1 MTPVEYFAHKE
12 LQEAVTAYAEKNGGS
27 FFWEE
32 PGGGFV
38 YELEDAAFH
47 LRRMPPLS
55 RSSRTSRVTRR
66 SPSSGQSWRTRTRM
80 SSTDPMMKA
89 SC

>member
-1 MTPVEYFAHKE
+1 MTLLEYSNSKQVQDTA
-12 LQEAVTAYAEKNGGS
+12 TAYAERHGGS

-38 YELEDAAFH
+38 YELEEDTFSPPADATVDQVLKDLQGGKLIPDIWTKLEDPA
-47 LRRMPPLS
+47 
-55 RSSRTSRVTRR
+55 
-66 SPSSGQSWRTRTRM
+66 RM
-80 SSTDPMMKA
+80 SSIKPLMKA

>member
-1 MTPVEYFAHKE
+1 MMTLVEYFAHKE

-38 YELEDAAFH
+38 YELEDAAFS
-47 LRRMPPLS
+47 PPADATVDQVLKDLQGGKLIPDIW
-55 RSSRTSRVTRR
+55 TKLE
-66 SPSSGQSWRTRTRM
+66 
-80 SSTDPMMKA
+80 DPGPDVLY
-89 SC
+89 

>member
-1 MTPVEYFAHKE
+1 MMTPVEYFAHKE

-38 YELEDAAFH
+38 YELEDAAFS
-47 LRRMPPLS
+47 PPADATIEQVL
-55 RSSRTSRVTRR
+55 
-66 SPSSGQSWRTRTRM
+66 
-80 SSTDPMMKA
+80 TDLQGDTPLTELWTELEDPDLDVLN
-89 SC
+89 